1 MIHFFGNQDSKVF
14 AVQTVKEL
22 SAKNITK
29 LNWLFGNQP
38 KINAASL
45 DAFFIGPRAAMI
57 TPWSTNAVEITQNM
71 GIKGI
76 IRIEE
81 FIASTKDFIDFDTM
95 ITQKYE
101 HLHQDIFT
109 IDVAPEKVLEIDNIA
124 EYNAKEGLALNEEEV
139 VYLEKLAKKLGR
151 KLTDSEV
158 FGFSQVNS
166 EHCRHKIF
174 NGTFVI
180 DGVEKPISLFKM
192 IKETSKQFP
201 NDIVS
206 AYKDNVAFVK
216 GPRVAQF
223 APKTADKPD
232 YYQTKDFDSVISI
245 KAETHNF
252 PTTVEPF
259 NGAATGSGGEIRD
272 RLAGGKGS
280 LPLAGTAVYMTSYSR
295 LEENRPWEQ
304 KMKARPWL
312 YQTPM
317 DILIKASNGASDFG
331 NKFGQ
336 PLITGSV
343 LTFEHEENSASSDA
357 KARKLGFDK
366 VIMQAGG
373 IGYGKADQAIKDKP
387 KAGDKIV
394 ILGGEN
400 YRIGMGGAAVSSAD
414 TGVFSTGIELNAV
427 QRSNPEMQ
435 KRAANAI
442 RGMVESDINTIV
454 SIHDHGAGGH
464 LNCLS
469 ELVEETGGL
478 IDLDKLPVGDPTLS
492 AKEIIGNESQERMG
506 LIIAKKHIKTLQKI
520 ADRER
525 SPMYTVGDVTENDR
539 FTFESKTSGEKP
551 MDFALEDMF
560 GSSPKT
566 ILTDKTVVRNY
577 KNPRYKTKNLQ
588 IYLTQVLQ
596 LEAVACKDW
605 LTNKVDRCVGGKVAK
620 QQCVGP
626 LQIPL
631 NNVGVMALDYNG
643 KEGVA
648 TSIGHSPISGLINPE
663 AGSRNAITESLTNII
678 WAPLKDNLK
687 SVSLSANWMWPCK
700 NEGEDARLYKAVQA
714 VSEFAI
720 DLGINVPTGK
730 DSLSMKQKYPDGD
743 VISPGTVII
752 SAAGNCNEIS
762 KVVEPVLQQNGGN
775 IYYINMSQDD
785 FKLGG
790 SSFNQSLN
798 AIGSE
803 APDVKNPSFVKTVF
817 NTIQEL
823 IKADK
828 IKAGHDVASGG
839 LITTLLEMCFADVN
853 LGADFDISSLNEE
866 DSIKVLFAENSGI
879 VFQADTSI
887 ETILSENKIEFFNIG
902 EVNNSGNVN
911 IQNNDDNF
919 TFNVSE
925 IRDVWY
931 KTSFLLD
938 QKQTANNLAK
948 NRFDNY
954 KNQPLQYTFPKH
966 FTGKLEDVIANKVK
980 KSATNK
986 EIATSQTPRN
996 DNKRPKAA
1004 ILREKGSNSER
1015 EMANAMYL
1023 AGFDVKD
1030 VHMTDIISGRETLED
1045 IQFLGAV
1052 GGFSN
1057 SDVLGSAKGWA
1068 GAIKYNEKAN
1078 TVINNF
1084 FKRED
1089 TLSVGICNG
1098 CQLFMELELINPEHK
1113 VHGKMTYND
1122 SHKHE
1127 SAFTSVKVK
1136 DNNSVMLSS
1145 LAGSTLGVWISH
1157 GEGKFNL
1164 PESEENYNIVAKY
1177 GYAEYPSNP
1186 NGSDFNTAMMCDTT
1200 GRHLVMMPH
1209 IERSTFQWN
1218 WANYPEGRKDEVS
1231 PWLEAFV
1238 NAKNWVERINQ

>member
-14 AVQTVKEL
+14 AVQTAKEL
-22 SAKNITK
+22 SAENIKK

-38 KINAASL
+38 KINTASL

-81 FIASTKDFIDFDTM
+81 FTAVSEYFTDFDAM
-95 ITQKYE
+95 ISEKFKG
-101 HLHQDIFT
+101 LNQDIFT
-109 IDVAPEKVLEIDNIA
+109 INILPEPILDIEDIA
-124 EYNAKEGLALNEEEV
+124 AYNQQEGLSLSDEEV
-139 VYLEKLAKKLGR
+139 AYLESVATKIGR

-180 DGVEKPISLFKM
+180 DGEEMPTSLFKL

-206 AYKDNVAFVK
+206 AYKDNVAFIK
-216 GPRVAQF
+216 GPKVEQF

-232 YYQTKDFDSVISI
+232 YYTTSDYNSVISL

-304 KMKARPWL
+304 KFDARDWL

-336 PLITGSV
+336 PLICGSV
-343 LTFEHEENSASSDA
+343 FTFEHEENAASSNA
-357 KARKLGFDK
+357 KPRKLGYDK

-373 IGYGKADQAIKDKP
+373 IGYGKADQALKDTP
-387 KAGDKIV
+387 KEGDKIV

-414 TGVFSTGIELNAV
+414 TGEFASGIELNAV

-435 KRAANAI
+435 KRAANAV
-442 RGMVESDINTIV
+442 RGMVESEENFIV

-469 ELVEETGGL
+469 ELVEDTGGK

-492 AKEIIGNESQERMG
+492 SKEIIGNESQERMG
-506 LIIAKKHIKTLQKI
+506 LVIAEKHIDTLQRI
-520 ADRER
+520 AERER
-525 SPMYTVGDVTENDR
+525 SPMYTVGDVTGDHR
-539 FTFESKTSGEKP
+539 FTFESKTKGDKP
-551 MDFALEDMF
+551 MDLALEDMF

-566 ILTDKTVVRNY
+566 ILTDTTVERNY
-577 KNPRYKTKNLQ
+577 KNSRYKTKNLQ
-588 IYLTQVLQ
+588 IYLEQVLQ

-620 QQCVGP
+620 QQCVGA

-631 NNVGVMALDYNG
+631 NNVGVMALDYKG
-643 KEGVA
+643 KEGIA
-648 TSIGHSPISGLINPE
+648 TSIGHSPISGLIHPE
-663 AGSRNAITESLTNII
+663 AGSRNSITESLTNII

-700 NEGEDARLYKAVQA
+700 NEGEDARLYKAVKA
-714 VSEFAI
+714 ISEFAI

-730 DSLSMKQKYPDGD
+730 DSLSMKQKYPNGE

-752 SAAGNCNEIS
+752 SAAANCNEIT
-762 KVVEPVLQQNGGN
+762 KIVEPVLQIDGGN
-775 IYYINMSQDD
+775 IYYINISQDT

-790 SSFNQSLN
+790 SSFNQVLN
-798 AIGSE
+798 TIGNE
-803 APDVKNPSFVKTVF
+803 APDVKNAAFVKDTF
-817 NTIQEL
+817 NTIQNL
-823 IKADK
+823 IKGDK
-828 IKAGHDVASGG
+828 IVAGHDVASGG
-839 LITTLLEMCFADVN
+839 LITTLLELCFADNN
-853 LGADFDISSLNEE
+853 LGAEFDLTALNEE

-879 VFQADTSI
+879 VFQADKSV
-887 ETILSENKIEFFNIG
+887 EEILSENNIEFFNIG
-902 EVNNSGNVN
+902 TANNSGKVT
-911 IQNNDDNF
+911 IKNNEDDFSFDVANMR
-919 TFNVSE
+919 S
-925 IRDVWY
+925 VWY

-938 QKQTANNLAK
+938 QKQTANGLAK
-948 NRFDNY
+948 ARIENFA
-954 KNQPLQYTFPKH
+954 NQPLQYKFPKH
-966 FTGKLEDVIANKVK
+966 FTGKLVDVIASGTKQSDNNKIT
-980 KSATNK
+980 S
-986 EIATSQTPRN
+986 SQTPRN
-996 DNKRPKAA
+996 DGKRPKAA

-1098 CQLFMELELINPEHK
+1098 CQLFMELELIHPEHK
-1113 VHGKMTYND
+1113 VHGKMVHND
-1122 SHKHE
+1122 SKKHE
-1127 SAFTSVKVK
+1127 SAFTSVKIQE
-1136 DNNSVMLSS
+1136 NNSVMLSS

-1157 GEGKFNL
+1157 GEGKFKL
-1164 PESEENYNIVAKY
+1164 PENEENYNIVAKY
-1177 GYAEYPSNP
+1177 GYDSYPSNP
-1186 NGSDFNTAMMCDTT
+1186 NGSDFNTAMMSDKT

-1218 WANYPEGRKDEVS
+1218 WANYPKGRKDEVS

-1238 NAKNWVERINQ
+1238 NAKNWVENKN